1 MRLEKL
7 AHHTMK
13 WTRHALH
20 SCIMARRN
28 SSWLLGL
35 FPVANMGCNPSMVI
49 PPQMST
55 SRLLGK
61 PARVQRQH
69 RLALSP
75 TRRRCIHFTPEGSPN
90 LRPKRNHIYARSK
103 PRPCHEGWQYIQTL
117 QPTNSSRNSR
127 SITQVMQGRPS
138 SKEKNV
144 WKHGA
149 HDSWGTVMDGLNIP

>member
-1 MRLEKL
+1 
-7 AHHTMK
+7 
-13 WTRHALH
+13 
-20 SCIMARRN
+20 MARRN

-75 TRRRCIHFTPEGSPN
+75 TRRRCIHFTPEANPN
-90 LRPKRNHIYARSK
+90 LRPKRTQIYARSEPK
-103 PRPCHEGWQYIQTL
+103 FTPEANPCPIKTFAC
-117 QPTNSSRNSR
+117 
-127 SITQVMQGRPS
+127 
-138 SKEKNV
+138 EKNV
-144 WKHGA
+144 PTSNTNMTPVTNHLQLAASLGSLTLLNFPAAKI
-149 HDSWGTVMDGLNIP
+149 SWTACLGYESPTEIDHRFL